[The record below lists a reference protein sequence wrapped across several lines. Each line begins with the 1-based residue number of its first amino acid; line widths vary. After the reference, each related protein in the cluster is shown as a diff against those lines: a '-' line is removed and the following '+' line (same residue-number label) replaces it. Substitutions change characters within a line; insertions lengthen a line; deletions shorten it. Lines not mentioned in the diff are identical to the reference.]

1 MTEFLRQQEIDA
13 LMQGDDPDAH
23 RHKEPPIV
31 SYSFLRPPRVVKH
44 RRKILEVMHDRFA
57 TGLQGMLA
65 ARLRAPTDIV
75 IASVESLTFA
85 EFKMMLAAP
94 CAAYIFK
101 AGLPVSSLA
110 IIDFSTSFA
119 LHLVDRLL
127 GGPGQS
133 GSIKRAMTTLEQGVV
148 RAVAERSLQIMRDA
162 WREQISIDPEI
173 VRYESDPEMIEVA
186 NPDDTVLLA
195 NYEIRSGGFTGYIT
209 TCFTMEVLDSVVH
222 DHSGTGSAGVA
233 GLTGTSALKAV
244 DGSGLSHARVGI
256 TVRMPAFK
264 LNARDL
270 SDLQVGQTIV
280 TPHYIDTPVE
290 VSVNGRPWFLGTT
303 GQLKSQVGLRIAQS
317 ILGIISRRQGHLR
330 EGRVI

>member
-13 LMQGDDPDAH
+13 LMQGEDPNAGAS
-23 RHKEPPIV
+23 KQPSVV
-31 SYSFLRPPRVVKH
+31 SWSFLRPPRVVKH
-44 RRKILEVMHDRFA
+44 RRKILEVMHDRLA
-57 TGLQGMLA
+57 IGLQGMLA

-85 EFKMMLAAP
+85 EFKMVLASP
-94 CAAYIFK
+94 CAAYIFR
-101 AGLPVSSLA
+101 AGASDSSLA
-110 IIDFSTSFA
+110 IIDFSTPFA

-133 GSIKRAMTTLEQGVV
+133 GNITRAMTSLEQGVV

-162 WREQISIDPEI
+162 WREQINIAPEI
-173 VRYESDPEMIEVA
+173 VRYESDPEMLEVA
-186 NPDDTVLLA
+186 KPDDAVLLA

-209 TCFTMEVLDSVVH
+209 TCFPMELLDSVVH
-222 DHSGTGSAGVA
+222 DHAGPGHAGTAI
-233 GLTGTSALKAV
+233 LTGQSALDAV
-244 DGSGLSHARVGI
+244 DQSGLGHARVDI
-256 TVRMPAFK
+256 NVRMPAFR

-290 VSVNGRPWFLGTT
+290 VSINGRPWFLGTT

-317 ILGIISRRQGHLR
+317 ILGIVSRRQGHLR